1 MSGYRVPG
9 VATTEDAAQEP
20 ALIQSRSADLAS
32 NDWAASSAVNA
43 ITTNAVGGG
52 LRPQSKL
59 NWRRLGISK
68 QAARDLQDQIER
80 VWEDWTP
87 TADVRG
93 MLHFEDMAASR
104 PADPA
109 AAGRAAAP
117 AGHAR

>member
-1 MSGYRVPG
+1 MWKAIDEQKTVSHGHGIDVYKR
-9 VATTEDAAQEP
+9 Q
-20 ALIQSRSADLAS
+20 
-32 NDWAASSAVNA
+32 

-68 QAARDLQDQIER
+68 QAARDLQDQIEQ

-93 MLHFEDMAASR
+93 MLHFEDMQLSLI
-104 PADPA
+104 
-109 AAGRAAAP
+109 
-117 AGHAR
+117 HI